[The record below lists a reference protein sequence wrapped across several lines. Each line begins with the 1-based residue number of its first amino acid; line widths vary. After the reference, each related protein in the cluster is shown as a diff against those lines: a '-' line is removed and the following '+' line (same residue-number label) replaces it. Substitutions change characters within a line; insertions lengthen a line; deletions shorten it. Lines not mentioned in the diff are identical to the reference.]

1 MRLVERNEEI
11 QAFTLVKSILG
22 KKIRPERLHCSDA
35 KTYFAILLDNNSR
48 RTVCRLYLGPKKKFI
63 GTINDRKVET
73 RTQISSVDDI
83 LKFSD
88 DLMYTITTYERM

>member
-1 MRLVERNEEI
+1 MNFISKIEEA

-22 KKIRPERLHCSDA
+22 QRIRTERLHRSDA

-73 RTQISSVDDI
+73 RTQIRTVDDI
-83 LKFSD
+83 LKFSA
-88 DLMYTITTYERM
+88 DLMYIVSNYESR